1 MCGSVVFEKRSLA
14 AAPAGISLESN
25 GEPSSA
31 SFFLPAPLLPLRL
44 PLALGSPCQHYL
56 LPQLVAFAFDNARN
70 SPDSCCLYIFNC
82 TNLFPLPATPPPL
95 QLRFGFVVA
104 FYLPFIHLLLCC
116 ACLPHRPSLLLIQ
129 KCYILLAA
137 CEIFGNYSGR
147 IFFVCCCFVFRGFP
161 LEIKLRTVLYFVYT
175 HFIFCF
181 II

>member
-1 MCGSVVFEKRSLA
+1 MCGSVVFERRSLA

-31 SFFLPAPLLPLRL
+31 SFSLPAPLLPLRL

-56 LPQLVAFAFDNARN
+56 LPQLVAFALTMLEIPPTLVVFTFSIAQT
-70 SPDSCCLYIFNC
+70 F
-82 TNLFPLPATPPPL
+82 FPFLPPPL

-147 IFFVCCCFVFRGFP
+147 IFFLLAV
-161 LEIKLRTVLYFVYT
+161 VLF
-175 HFIFCF
+175 FAASL
-181 II
+181 

>member
-1 MCGSVVFEKRSLA
+1 MCGSVVFERRSLA

-31 SFFLPAPLLPLRL
+31 SFSLPAPLLPLRL

-82 TNLFPLPATPPPL
+82 TNLFPLLPTPSAATFRL
-95 QLRFGFVVA
+95 CCRILFA
-104 FYLPFIHLLLCC
+104 FHSFIALLCLF
-116 ACLPHRPSLLLIQ
+116 ATSAQFITNSKMLHLVSSLRNIREL
-129 KCYILLAA
+129 
-137 CEIFGNYSGR
+137 FGSYF
-147 IFFVCCCFVFRGFP
+147 FFVCCCFVFRVFP